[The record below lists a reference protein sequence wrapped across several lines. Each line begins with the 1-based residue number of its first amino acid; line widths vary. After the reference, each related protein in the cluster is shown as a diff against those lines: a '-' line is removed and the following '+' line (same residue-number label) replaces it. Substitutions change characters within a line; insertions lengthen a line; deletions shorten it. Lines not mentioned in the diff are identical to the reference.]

1 MNLLLVRTSALGDVV
16 HALPVLTAARR
27 HFPEARIAWVVEEP
41 FAPLLEGHPDLDR
54 VLPVRLRAWRKEPL
68 GGRTRREVAAFL
80 RALRAFRA
88 DVALDL
94 MGNHKGG
101 VLATLSGARRRI
113 GPVRHQRREPSSA
126 LWITQG
132 AVARGEHAVERG
144 LSVLERLGVPRRAAD
159 FGPGGLL
166 ASPPA
171 NGAPEAGAGEDGP
184 AFALL
189 HPGAGWGNKVYPP
202 ERWGRVARGL
212 ADATGLAV
220 RVALAPPA
228 AERELAAAVVG
239 ASAGAAEPVEA
250 SDLPRLVGLSR
261 RARLVLGGDTG
272 PVHLAHALG
281 TPVVQVMGPTDP
293 RRHGPYG
300 APERALA
307 RPLPCSYCYRRFAET
322 KACLL
327 EIPPAAVVE
336 RATEILLHCRP
347 DA

>member
-16 HALPVLTAARR
+16 HALPVLTAVRR
-27 HFPEARIAWVVEEP
+27 HVPEARIAWVVDEV
-41 FAPLLEGHPDLDR
+41 FAPLLEGHPDLDLL
-54 VLPVRLRAWRKEPL
+54 LPVRLRAWRKRPFES
-68 GGRTRREVAAFL
+68 RTRREAAAFL
-80 RALRAFRA
+80 RALRDFRA

-94 MGNHKGG
+94 MGNHKAG
-101 VLATLSGARRRI
+101 VLARLSGARRRI
-113 GPVRHQRREPSSA
+113 GPARQQRREPSSA
-126 LWITQG
+126 VWMTEG
-132 AVARGEHAVERG
+132 AEARGEHAVERG
-144 LSVLERLGVPRRAAD
+144 LAVLERLGVPPGTAD
-159 FGPGGLL
+159 FGAEHLVPDRHPDLEE
-166 ASPPA
+166 APA
-171 NGAPEAGAGEDGP
+171 DGGAG
-184 AFALL
+184 FVLL

-212 ADATGLAV
+212 ADATGLPV
-220 RVALAPPA
+220 RVALAPA
-228 AERELAAAVVG
+228 QAERELAAAVVATSG
-239 ASAGAAEPVEA
+239 GAADAVEA
-250 SDLPRLVGLSR
+250 ADLPGLAELSR

-281 TPVVQVMGPTDP
+281 TPVLQVMGPTDP

-307 RPLPCSYCYRRFAET
+307 RPLPCSYCYRRFSET

-336 RATEILLHCRP
+336 RAAEILLHCRP

>member
-16 HALPVLTAARR
+16 HALPVLSAARR
-27 HFPEARIAWVVEEP
+27 HFPEARIAWVVEEV
-41 FAPLLEGHPDLDR
+41 FAPLLEEHPDLDL
-54 VLPVRLRAWRKEPL
+54 VVPVRLRAWRKRPFES
-68 GGRTRREVAAFL
+68 RTRREAAAFL
-80 RALRAFRA
+80 RTLRAFRA

-94 MGNHKGG
+94 MGNHKAG
-101 VLATLSGARRRI
+101 VLARLSGAGRRI
-113 GPVRHQRREPSSA
+113 GPARHQRREPSSV
-126 LWITQG
+126 LWITEG
-132 AVARGEHAVERG
+132 AEARGEHAVDRG
-144 LSVLERLGVPRRAAD
+144 LAVLEGLGVSPGAAD
-159 FGPGGLL
+159 FGPERLVPDRRPDLEEG
-166 ASPPA
+166 PA
-171 NGAPEAGAGEDGP
+171 DDGAG
-184 AFALL
+184 FVLL

-220 RVALAPPA
+220 RVALAPAP
-228 AERELAAAVVG
+228 AERELAATVVATSG
-239 ASAGAAEPVEA
+239 GAAEAVEA
-250 SDLPRLVGLSR
+250 SDLPGLAGISR
-261 RARLVLGGDTG
+261 EARLVLGGDTG

-281 TPVVQVMGPTDP
+281 TPVLQVMGPTDP

-307 RPLPCSYCYRRFAET
+307 RPLPCSYCYRRFSGT

-336 RATEILLHCRP
+336 RAADLLLHCRP

>member
-27 HFPEARIAWVVEEP
+27 HFPEARIAWVVEEV
-41 FAPLLEGHPDLDR
+41 FAPLLEGHPDLDL
-54 VLPVRLRAWRKEPL
+54 VLPVRLRAWRTRTFD
-68 GGRTRREVAAFL
+68 GRTRREAAAFL

-94 MGNHKGG
+94 MGNHKAG
-101 VLATLSGARRRI
+101 VLARLSGARRRI
-113 GPVRHQRREPSSA
+113 GPARHQRREPSSVV
-126 LWITQG
+126 WITEG
-132 AVARGEHAVERG
+132 VEARGEHAVDRG
-144 LSVLERLGVPRRAAD
+144 LAVLEGLGVPPGAAD
-159 FGPGGLL
+159 FGPERLVPDRGPGREK
-166 ASPPA
+166 SP
-171 NGAPEAGAGEDGP
+171 EEDGAG
-184 AFALL
+184 FVLL

-212 ADATGLAV
+212 ADATGLPV
-220 RVALAPPA
+220 RVALAPAP
-228 AERELAAAVVG
+228 AERELAATVVATSG
-239 ASAGAAEPVEA
+239 GAAGTVEA
-250 SDLPRLVGLSR
+250 PDLPALAALSR
-261 RARLVLGGDTG
+261 GARLVLGGDTG

-281 TPVVQVMGPTDP
+281 TPVLQVMGPTDP

-307 RPLPCSYCYRRFAET
+307 RPLPCSYCYRRFDET

-336 RATEILLHCRP
+336 RAAEMLLHCRP

>member
-27 HFPEARIAWVVEEP
+27 HFPEARIAWVVEEA
-41 FAPLLEGHPDLDR
+41 FAPLLQGHRDLDR
-54 VLPVRLRAWRKEPL
+54 VLPVRLRAWRKRPFEAH
-68 GGRTRREVAAFL
+68 TRREVIAFL
-80 RALRAFRA
+80 RTLRAFRA

-101 VLATLSGARRRI
+101 VLAALSGARRRI
-113 GPVRHQRREPSSA
+113 GPARHRRREPSSV
-126 LWITQG
+126 LWITEG
-132 AVARGEHAVERG
+132 AEARGEHAVERA
-144 LSVLERLGVPRRAAD
+144 LAVLERLDVPAGTAD
-159 FGPGGLL
+159 FGPERLVPDRRPGLEEGT
-166 ASPPA
+166 AD
-171 NGAPEAGAGEDGP
+171 AGAG
-184 AFALL
+184 FVLL

-202 ERWGRVARGL
+202 ERWGRVARGV

-220 RVALAPPA
+220 RVALAPAP
-228 AERELAAAVVG
+228 AERELAATVV
-239 ASAGAAEPVEA
+239 ATSAGAADAVEA
-250 SDLPRLVGLSR
+250 SDLPGLAELSR

-281 TPVVQVMGPTDP
+281 TPVLQVMGPTDP

-307 RPLPCSYCYRRFAET
+307 RPLPCSYCYQRFAET

-327 EIPPAAVVE
+327 EIPPGAVVE
-336 RATEILLHCRP
+336 RAAEILLHCPP